1 MKELIQL
8 KKLTKDNTSKNYI
21 NWLKDESTIRY
32 TQQNFSKPTKKK
44 LAIFIKEN
52 KKNDD
57 IKFYGIFL
65 NSKHVGN
72 IRLGPIIKNHKTA
85 YIGYLISKENSGKG
99 IATLAINK
107 TCEMAFKKF
116 GIKKINAAT
125 MELNISSQKC
135 LLNNKFK
142 KEGVLKKQLIY
153 KNKRYDEY
161 YYGLSQKDFKKK
173 ISFKN
178 LC

>member
-1 MKELIQL
+1 MKELIKL
-8 KKLTKDNTSKNYI
+8 KQITKNNVSKEYI
-21 NWLKDESTIRY
+21 NWIKDESTIRY
-32 TQQNFSKPTKKK
+32 TQQNFSNPNQKK
-44 LAIFIKEN
+44 LNIFIKET
-52 KKNDD
+52 KKSKD

-72 IRLGPIIKNHKTA
+72 IRIGPIIKNHKTA
-85 YIGYLISKENSGKG
+85 YIGYLISKEHCGKG

-107 TCEMAFKKF
+107 ACEVSFKKF

-125 MELNISSQKC
+125 MELNIPSQKA

-142 KEGVLKKQLIY
+142 KEGVLKKQLFY

-161 YYGLSQKDFKKK
+161 YYGLNLKDFKKK
-173 ISFKN
+173 FFFKN

>member
-1 MKELIQL
+1 MKELIKL
-8 KKLTKDNTSKNYI
+8 KQITKNNVSKEYI

-32 TQQNFSKPTKKK
+32 TQQNFSNPNQKK
-44 LAIFIKEN
+44 LNIFIKET
-52 KKNDD
+52 KKSKD

-72 IRLGPIIKNHKTA
+72 IRIGPIIKNHKTA
-85 YIGYLISKENSGKG
+85 YIGYLISKEHCGKG

-107 TCEMAFKKF
+107 ACEVSFKKL
-116 GIKKINAAT
+116 GIMKINAAT
-125 MELNISSQKC
+125 MELNIPSQKA

-142 KEGVLKKQLIY
+142 KEGVLKKQLFY

-161 YYGLSQKDFKKK
+161 YYGLNLKDFKKK
-173 ISFKN
+173 FSFKN